1 MSNNLNNFWDDCL
14 EDDNIILNN
23 FIKPKDQNYSTINS
37 NKTKHRTAMTT
48 SPHTLNQKNIK
59 KKSVI
64 LNKNSQHFKSFKN
77 LNNYQTNNNQKN
89 ILSRYSTLKSD
100 KKGKRI
106 INNYNK
112 YKSNIN
118 NSRNLS
124 KNKNKNNSSLTSME
138 LKLKKS
144 LSECTFNP
152 KLISNIKNKN
162 LKEKL
167 INYSKFTMYERGQI
181 FEMKKK
187 EDNNKIYY
195 EQYKKK
201 NKKYPF
207 RPIIHKCP
215 SFKNVIF
222 NESNYDSLNY
232 FYSRMNSA
240 RENKIYKN
248 KKMPFEMINYEEIYK
263 NENNSINDNNLSFI
277 YANKIKKK
285 SNNSFIMT
293 RILNEKETELCKQN
307 LHNTLMNL
315 QLNKNEY

>member
-1 MSNNLNNFWDDCL
+1 
-14 EDDNIILNN
+14 
-23 FIKPKDQNYSTINS
+23 
-37 NKTKHRTAMTT
+37 
-48 SPHTLNQKNIK
+48 
-59 KKSVI
+59 
-64 LNKNSQHFKSFKN
+64 
-77 LNNYQTNNNQKN
+77 
-89 ILSRYSTLKSD
+89 
-100 KKGKRI
+100 
-106 INNYNK
+106 
-112 YKSNIN
+112 
-118 NSRNLS
+118 
-124 KNKNKNNSSLTSME
+124 
-138 LKLKKS
+138 
-144 LSECTFNP
+144 
-152 KLISNIKNKN
+152 
-162 LKEKL
+162 
-167 INYSKFTMYERGQI
+167 MYERGQI

-195 EQYKKK
+195 EQYKKR

-207 RPIIHKCP
+207 KPIIHKCP